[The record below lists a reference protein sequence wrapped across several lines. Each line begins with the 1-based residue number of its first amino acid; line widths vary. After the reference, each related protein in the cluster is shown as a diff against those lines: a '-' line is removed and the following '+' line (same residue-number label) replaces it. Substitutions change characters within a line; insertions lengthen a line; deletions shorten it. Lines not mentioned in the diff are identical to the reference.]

1 MKLKEIWQELKTVLT
16 GTTLDALLPPI
27 LFAILNA
34 IFGLAVAAIGALVL
48 SLGLGV
54 FRLIRN
60 QRWLYALV
68 GLLLAG
74 LASGLGLLTKNA
86 GNYFIPSIVT
96 SALLTLTALISNL
109 LGKPLAAWASH
120 LTRGWPL
127 DWFWREDIKP
137 AYLEVTW
144 AWTVFF
150 LLRLGPPSFP
160 LHQRSGRCP
169 GLDRDPSQL
178 AGHNPGPGPQLC
190 LWYLAAQEAGRAGRG
205 RIPGRE
211 SAAVGGSNAGVLGFE
226 RFFNFWI

>member
-60 QRWLYALV
+60 QRWLYALL

-96 SALLTLTALISNL
+96 SALLTLAALISNL

-127 DWFWREDIKP
+127 DWFWREDVKP
-137 AYLEVTW
+137 AYRDVTW

-150 LLRLGPPSFP
+150 LLRLSLQVF
-160 LHQRSGRCP
+160 LFTSGRV
-169 GLDRDPSQL
+169 DAL
-178 AGHNPGPGPQLC
+178 AWTETLLSWPVTILVLVLSYVYGIWRLRKLSGPGVDEF
-190 LWYLAAQEAGRAGRG
+190 QEGKAPPWEGQTRG
-205 RIPGRE
+205 
-211 SAAVGGSNAGVLGFE
+211 F
-226 RFFNFWI
+226 

>member
-60 QRWLYALV
+60 QRWLYALL

-96 SALLTLTALISNL
+96 SALLTLAALISNL

-127 DWFWREDIKP
+127 DWFWREDVKP
-137 AYLEVTW
+137 AYRDVTW

-150 LLRLGPPSFP
+150 LLRLSLQVF
-160 LHQRSGRCP
+160 LFTSGRV
-169 GLDRDPSQL
+169 DAL
-178 AGHNPGPGPQLC
+178 AWTETLLSWPVTILVLVLSYVYGIWRLRRLGGPGVDEF
-190 LWYLAAQEAGRAGRG
+190 QEGKAPPWEGQTRG
-205 RIPGRE
+205 
-211 SAAVGGSNAGVLGFE
+211 F
-226 RFFNFWI
+226 

>member
-16 GTTLDALLPPI
+16 GTTIDALLPPI
-27 LFAILNA
+27 VFAILNA
-34 IFGLAVAAIGALVL
+34 LFGLAAGAIGALVL

-60 QRWLYALV
+60 QRWLYALA

-74 LASGLGLLTKNA
+74 LASGLGLLTENA

-96 SALLTLTALISNL
+96 SALLTLAALVSNL

-137 AYLEVTW
+137 AYRDVTW

-150 LLRLGPPSFP
+150 SLRLGLQVYLFT
-160 LHQRSGRCP
+160 SGRV
-169 GLDRDPSQL
+169 DTL
-178 AGHNPGPGPQLC
+178 AWTETLLGWPVTILVLVLSYVYGIWRLRRLGGPGVDEF
-190 LWYLAAQEAGRAGRG
+190 QEGKAPPWKGQTRG
-205 RIPGRE
+205 
-211 SAAVGGSNAGVLGFE
+211 F
-226 RFFNFWI
+226 

>member
-1 MKLKEIWQELKTVLT
+1 MKLKEILQELKTVLT

-34 IFGLAVAAIGALVL
+34 IFGLEIAAIGALVL

-96 SALLTLTALISNL
+96 SALLTLAALISNL

-137 AYLEVTW
+137 AYRDVTW

-150 LLRLGPPSFP
+150 LLRLFLQIYLYS
-160 LHQRSGRCP
+160 SGRV
-169 GLDRDPSQL
+169 DTL
-178 AGHNPGPGPQLC
+178 AWTETLLSWPVTILVLVLSYVYGIWRLRRLGGPGVDEF
-190 LWYLAAQEAGRAGRG
+190 QEGKAPPWEGQTRG
-205 RIPGRE
+205 
-211 SAAVGGSNAGVLGFE
+211 F
-226 RFFNFWI
+226 